1 MFSDPMTL
9 PYTAFALGCAIVA
22 AGLLLWYL
30 VARPALGRATKIA
43 LLLGIG
49 ILPLGTAANGNVAGF
64 HATMTR
70 TFCSSCH
77 VMTPFGDDVANPH
90 STSLAAR
97 HGRNEEFGG
106 EACYTCHADYGMFET
121 VVTKLGGMRHVYEY
135 ALNFHQLSLEEALP
149 RIHIRR
155 PFPNATCMRCHSTET
170 PLWRQIGD
178 HRSLLD
184 EVRRGEVSCASSG
197 CHGPAHPFA
206 QAAHKKAEQAEHGAP
221 GGAEQGSGVQGSA
234 ARGAP

>member
-30 VARPALGRATKIA
+30 VARPALGRTTKIA

-121 VVTKLGGMRHVYEY
+121 VVTKLGGMRHE
-135 ALNFHQLSLEEALP
+135 
-149 RIHIRR
+149 
-155 PFPNATCMRCHSTET
+155 
-170 PLWRQIGD
+170 
-178 HRSLLD
+178 
-184 EVRRGEVSCASSG
+184 SG
-197 CHGPAHPFA
+197 I
-206 QAAHKKAEQAEHGAP
+206 
-221 GGAEQGSGVQGSA
+221 QGRAGQSGVDDRPEDGQGTS
-234 ARGAP
+234 RRVETGHETTKIGAHGVTVEDLRSCRNPVMA